1 MPGTYQLP
9 RDWCNV
15 VFVVSNSMLWND
27 CMIILF
33 RILIH
38 LMQRMEKTR
47 KALMNHITFAEF
59 GREAFELY
67 LHKKRKEEKNAQ
79 LAETCRIFES
89 KNKSIL
95 NKWAGIEVENWPA

>member
-1 MPGTYQLP
+1 MSRRTAVKPNHRFVLYIPNAL
-9 RDWCNV
+9 RKEIEDWVNK
-15 VFVVSNSMLWND
+15 MG
-27 CMIILF
+27 
-33 RILIH
+33 
-38 LMQRMEKTR
+38 
-47 KALMNHITFAEF
+47 ITFAEF

>member
-1 MPGTYQLP
+1 MSRRTAVKPNHRFVLYIPNTL
-9 RDWCNV
+9 RKEIEDWVNK
-15 VFVVSNSMLWND
+15 MG
-27 CMIILF
+27 
-33 RILIH
+33 
-38 LMQRMEKTR
+38 
-47 KALMNHITFAEF
+47 ITFAEF

-95 NKWAGIEVENWPA
+95 NKWAGVEAENWPA

>member
-1 MPGTYQLP
+1 MSRRTAVKPNHRFVLYIPYAL
-9 RDWCNV
+9 RKEIEDWVNK
-15 VFVVSNSMLWND
+15 MG
-27 CMIILF
+27 
-33 RILIH
+33 
-38 LMQRMEKTR
+38 
-47 KALMNHITFAEF
+47 ITFAEF